1 MSKPD
6 SESFWSEVFA
16 VNLYK
21 RSQGRL
27 ARQLTAAGLGV
38 LLITGTY
45 ILSTGPLQGFSA
57 GIRIGIPVL
66 LTAAIGWTIF
76 RLVNFPRFAEFLI
89 SVEGEMAKVS
99 WASKK
104 ELYRATGVVLGTM
117 FFLAIILLAFDGL
130 WHWLLNKIGVLR
142 F

>member
-1 MSKPD
+1 MSK
-6 SESFWSEVFA
+6 SESETFWQEVFA
-16 VNLYK
+16 ANLYK

-38 LLITGTY
+38 LVISGTY
-45 ILSTGPLQGFSA
+45 ILSHGPLMDYSS
-57 GIRIGIPVL
+57 GIRVGIPVL
-66 LTAAIGWTIF
+66 LTAVLGWLIF
-76 RLVNFPRFAEFLI
+76 RLVNYPRFAEFLI

-117 FFLAIILLAFDGL
+117 LFLAVILLVYDWV
-130 WHWLLNKIGVLR
+130 WHELLRMIGVLR
-142 F
+142 V